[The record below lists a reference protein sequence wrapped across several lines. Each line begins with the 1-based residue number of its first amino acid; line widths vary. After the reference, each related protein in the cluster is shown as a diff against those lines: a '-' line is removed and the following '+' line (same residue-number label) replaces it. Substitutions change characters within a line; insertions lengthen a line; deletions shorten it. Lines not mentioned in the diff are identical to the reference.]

1 MPASTTLRVSVAVL
15 GILAV
20 VVVAYLATAVSV
32 FQHDVDVAITST
44 PPEPLTP
51 GYLPIYAAFGD
62 SVDAAAFTAEPATQT
77 SYYQNYLVAPTCS
90 VNPDEI
96 YAVAAPTS
104 VEVLAIDLE
113 GDTSWTVSATAVTID
128 ELPYLVWSSDHR
140 QDCAVV
146 AGKRISLTY
155 GQVTETF
162 DVGLLTHQASASA
175 HHTHAGSREA
185 YAELLWSAVTVAN
198 DDTDG
203 PPTVF
208 STAGTGTVGLLPHH
222 ASDLIGQN
230 ADPAAIAYQLG
241 SDTTMDRDFAGKPY
255 LALQQTGR
263 MYEVGFSIDA
273 HDQADDR
280 QFVYVMVHARYDA
293 DSDTY
298 QVQRDIPVYND
309 AWQSAGFGVYRTA
322 FVLPGNVL
330 AGDRLYFG
338 VAGQQDATVT
348 YTNLRLY
355 AWALS

>member
-1 MPASTTLRVSVAVL
+1 MPVSTTLRVSVAVL

-62 SVDAAAFTAEPATQT
+62 AVGAAAFTAEPATQT
-77 SYYQNYLVAPTCS
+77 SYYQNFLVAPACS
-90 VNPDEI
+90 VNPDES

-104 VEVLAIDLE
+104 VEVIAIDLE

-128 ELPYLVWSSDHR
+128 ALPYLVWSSDNR
-140 QDCAVV
+140 QDCALVS
-146 AGKRISLTY
+146 GKRIALTY

-162 DVGLLTHQASASA
+162 DVGLLTHRASASA

-185 YAELLWSAVTVAN
+185 YAELLWSAVTVTN

-208 STAGTGTVGLLPHH
+208 STAGTGTLGLLPHH

-241 SDTTMDRDFAGKPY
+241 SDTDMDRGYAGKPY
-255 LALQQTGR
+255 LALQHNGR
-263 MYEVGFSIDA
+263 MYEVGFSIDS

-280 QFVYVMVHARYDA
+280 RFVYIVAHVRYNA
-293 DSDTY
+293 ATSAY
-298 QVQRDIPVYND
+298 QVQRYIPIYND
-309 AWQSAGFGVYRTA
+309 SWQASGIGVYRTA
-322 FVLPGNVL
+322 YIRPGDVL

-338 VAGQQDATVT
+338 VAGQQDATVA
-348 YTNLRLY
+348 YVNVRFY

>member
-77 SYYQNYLVAPTCS
+77 SYYQNFLVAPTCS

-113 GDTSWTVSATAVTID
+113 GDTSWTVGATAVTID
-128 ELPYLVWSSDHR
+128 ELPYLVWSSDNR

-146 AGKRISLTY
+146 AGKRIGLTY

-185 YAELLWSAVTVAN
+185 YAELLWSAVTVTN

-203 PPTVF
+203 PPTTF

-230 ADPAAIAYQLG
+230 ADPAAIA
-241 SDTTMDRDFAGKPY
+241 
-255 LALQQTGR
+255 
-263 MYEVGFSIDA
+263 
-273 HDQADDR
+273 
-280 QFVYVMVHARYDA
+280 
-293 DSDTY
+293 
-298 QVQRDIPVYND
+298 
-309 AWQSAGFGVYRTA
+309 
-322 FVLPGNVL
+322 
-330 AGDRLYFG
+330 
-338 VAGQQDATVT
+338 
-348 YTNLRLY
+348 
-355 AWALS
+355 